1 MYSRYH
7 NRTDTPIQI
16 PENYGGCA
24 FSETGGSAA
33 GGAAAH
39 RIDVAK
45 PTPPVQEEPPPNT
58 DTRASSDVP
67 PPPPSSDSVT
77 CLLPTRK
84 ESEHRAKS
92 DAEEAVTHRHEPREE
107 TEKGI
112 RPPRGRELPTPLHT
126 LFGKM
131 GSAFPFSHGIG
142 FDELLILGV
151 ILLLARNEDDSDL
164 ILWLVLLL
172 FCG

>member
-7 NRTDTPIQI
+7 NRSDTPIQV

-24 FSETGGSAA
+24 FSETGGGVGSTAPM
-33 GGAAAH
+33 H

-45 PTPPVQEEPPPNT
+45 PTPLTPDEERTAPEGEIASDGAPPT
-58 DTRASSDVP
+58 
-67 PPPPSSDSVT
+67 PPSPDSLACT
-77 CLLPTRK
+77 LPQRR
-84 ESEHRAKS
+84 EP
-92 DAEEAVTHRHEPREE
+92 PREE
-107 TEKGI
+107 TEAVQTVAHTHGQDAPDRSD
-112 RPPRGRELPTPLHT
+112 RPRRDLPAPLHT
-126 LFGKM
+126 LFGKL

>member
-7 NRTDTPIQI
+7 NRSDTPIQV

-24 FSETGGSAA
+24 FSETGGD
-33 GGAAAH
+33 GGSIAPMH

-45 PTPPVQEEPPPNT
+45 PTPFAPDEERT
-58 DTRASSDVP
+58 ASEDKIASDKIM
-67 PPPPSSDSVT
+67 PPPPSPDSLT
-77 CLLPTRK
+77 CALPQR
-84 ESEHRAKS
+84 R
-92 DAEEAVTHRHEPREE
+92 EPLREE
-107 TEKGI
+107 PEAAQTVAHTHGQDAPD
-112 RPPRGRELPTPLHT
+112 RSDRSHRDLPAPLHT
-126 LFGKM
+126 LFGKL

>member
-7 NRTDTPIQI
+7 NRSDTPIQV

-45 PTPPVQEEPPPNT
+45 PTPPTPAEDRTET
-58 DTRASSDVP
+58 DSGSTYDRATLT
-67 PPPPSSDSVT
+67 PPSPDSLA
-77 CLLPTRK
+77 CALPQR
-84 ESEHRAKS
+84 R
-92 DAEEAVTHRHEPREE
+92 EAPREDPEAAQTVTHTHGQDAPDRSERPR
-107 TEKGI
+107 
-112 RPPRGRELPTPLHT
+112 RDLPAPLHT
-126 LFGKM
+126 LFGKL

-164 ILWLVLLL
+164 ILWLLLLL